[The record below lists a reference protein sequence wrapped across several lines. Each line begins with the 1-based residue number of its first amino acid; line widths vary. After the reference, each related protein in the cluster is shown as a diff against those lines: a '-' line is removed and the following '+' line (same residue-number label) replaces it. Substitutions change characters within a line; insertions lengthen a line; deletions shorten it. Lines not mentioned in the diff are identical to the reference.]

1 METEIS
7 NLVSLL
13 RKTFEKGAWHGPSVT
28 ETLADVKESEAA
40 WRLPDTHSII
50 ELVGHMQVWRTYVIQ
65 KLSGKTLYT
74 VPDEM
79 NFPASDNWRLTL
91 EQLNASQQ
99 ALITAIENFP
109 ASDLMRQVPGTS
121 AALDFYTLLHG
132 IVHHDLY
139 HTGQIMLI
147 KKANRAQTI

>member
-28 ETLADVKESEAA
+28 EALADVTESEAA
-40 WRLPDTHSII
+40 WNLPDTHSII
-50 ELVGHMQVWRTYVIQ
+50 ELVGHMQAWRAYAIQ
-65 KLSGKTLYT
+65 KLSGNKIFT
-74 VPDEM
+74 VSDEM
-79 NFPASDNWRLTL
+79 NFPASDSWRITL
-91 EQLNASQQ
+91 AQLNESQR
-99 ALITAIENFP
+99 ALIAAIEKFP
-109 ASDLMRQVPGTS
+109 PSALRDPVPGTTS
-121 AALDFYTLLHG
+121 PLDFYTLLHG

-147 KKANRAQTI
+147 KKVNQAQTI